1 MSVEYGYFALKGT
14 IDQATPALTLQPG
27 SAIEAVNFE
36 PGISGGF
43 KRISG
48 YERFDG
54 RERPSDATF
63 YRTSVADSTGIA
75 AGDILTGGTSGAT
88 CAVLAVSGNDLYVT
102 AVAGTFA
109 EGETVAGTTVVDT
122 PLERDCTTSQEE
134 QYYLN
139 LAADH
144 YRTLIQ
150 QVPGSGP
157 IRGVWVHKDKVYAFR
172 DDAGATTCVLYESS
186 PTGWQ
191 AVPPHSYLRFET
203 GISEIAA
210 TNVITNGTD
219 TAQVERVLTIKGTW
233 SGGDMEGYLIIEPLT
248 GSFSSA
254 DPIKIGTTACATATS
269 DATQI
274 AFSPGG
280 RFEFISQNF
289 MANDDGY
296 RVFGCNGIDS
306 AFEIDHN
313 GIVTPLFSKAT
324 TDNPKFIQAY
334 RNRLF
339 LGFENGSVQF
349 SVVGTP
355 HSYEVSLGAGEIG
368 LGGRLTGMIEQPGGM
383 ILSSTRQTFILEGS
397 SSSDFNLTV
406 ASDSTGATAYTLQS
420 LSRIYALDDRGIIQL
435 DRANVFGNFESAS
448 VSRNIQKLV
457 DRQRNKITAST
468 VVRSANQYRMFFSDG
483 TGFATYPIDT
493 QNGAVFNATVLDYGR
508 PVRVICNNEDDTG
521 TERILFGS
529 DDGYVYEDQRGTSF
543 DGDPIEAWVRL
554 AFNNMKSPRV
564 RKRWRKAVFE
574 LDGEGYVSMN
584 VTPDLSYSSPAN
596 AAGVTQPM
604 TIAGGGGYWDTDEW
618 DSFVWDAQTVSAAE
632 VRLYGTGTNL
642 GLLIHTESDQF
653 NPFTLQGVIIH
664 YEKRR
669 LER

>member
-1 MSVEYGYFALKGT
+1 MTVEYGYFDLNGT
-14 IDQATPALTLQPG
+14 IDQATPALTLKPG

-43 KRISG
+43 KRIAG

-54 RERPSDATF
+54 RMRPSDASF
-63 YRTSVADSTGIA
+63 YRMSVVDSTGIT
-75 AGDILTGGTSGAT
+75 AGDTLTGGTSGAT
-88 CAVLAVSGNDLYVT
+88 CVVLLVSANDVFVT
-102 AVAGTFA
+102 AVAGTFT
-109 EGETVAGTTVVDT
+109 EGESVAGTTVIEA
-122 PLERDCTTSQEE
+122 PLELDCTTSQEE
-134 QYYLN
+134 QQYLN

-144 YRTLIQ
+144 YRTMIHP
-150 QVPGSGP
+150 VPGSGS
-157 IRGVWVHKDKVYAFR
+157 IRGVWVHKDKVYAWR
-172 DDAGATTCVLYESS
+172 DNADATACVLYESS

-191 AVPPHSYLRFET
+191 AVPLHSYLKFST
-203 GISEIAA
+203 GSSEIAA
-210 TNVITNGTD
+210 TNVITSGTA

-248 GSFSSA
+248 GSFSNA
-254 DPIKIGTTACATATS
+254 DTIKIGAAVCATATS
-269 DATQI
+269 DAAQI
-274 AFSPGG
+274 IFSPGG

-289 MANDDGY
+289 LANDDGY
-296 RVFGCNGIDS
+296 RVYGCNGKDP

-313 GIVTPLFSKAT
+313 GVVTPLFSKAA
-324 TDNPKFIQAY
+324 TDNPAFLQAY

-339 LGFENGSVQF
+339 LGFENGSAQF

-355 HSYEVSLGAGEIG
+355 HSYEASLGAGEIG
-368 LGGRLTGMIEQPGGM
+368 LGGRLTGMIEQPGGL

-397 SSSDFNLTV
+397 GTADFNLTV

-420 LSRIYALDDRGIIQL
+420 LSRLYALDDRGIIRL
-435 DRANVFGNFESAS
+435 DRTSAFGNFESAA

-457 DRQRNKITAST
+457 DRQRNKVTAST
-468 VVRSANQYRMFFSDG
+468 VMRASNQYRMFFNDG
-483 TGFATYPIDT
+483 TGFAMYPIDT
-493 QNGAVFNATVLDYGR
+493 QNGAIFNATVLDYGR

-521 TERILFGS
+521 AERILFGS
-529 DDGYVYEDQRGTSF
+529 DDGYVYEDQRGSSF
-543 DGDPIEAWVRL
+543 DGASIEAWVRL

-574 LDGEGYVSMN
+574 LDGEGYVAMN

-596 AAGVTQPM
+596 AAGVTQSM
-604 TIAGGGGYWDTDEW
+604 TIAGGGGYWDTDSW
-618 DSFVWDAQTVSAAE
+618 DAFEWDAQTVSAAE

-642 GLLIHTESDQF
+642 GLLIHTDSDQF